1 MENKTLISLIEKYF
15 NNTISE
21 QEFDALDK
29 LLKKSEHAQVF
40 KELAKTNYLNK
51 TKGKYFDAEK
61 HLEKS
66 LTQIKFKQ
74 DRKVFSLK
82 PIAKYAA
89 AAAAAA
95 AIVIGVAFSYFNWQS
110 NTNSVMVADEEPL
123 EAIELILNDGSKQ
136 LLKTSQKESAIVVAN
151 GIQGIVNQDKLHYNA
166 TTKTNTLVYNT
177 LKVPYGQR
185 FKIELSDGTLV
196 HLNAGS
202 ELKYPV
208 SFIENEHREVFLN
221 GEAFFDVVKNNGQ
234 RFFVN
239 TGTMNVEVLG
249 TQFNVSS
256 YQEDQVIKTT
266 LVEGSVKVF
275 ENEHPEKQ
283 LLLVPNEQA
292 SWHKLD
298 HTIDKKEVD
307 VTPHIAWLNGRLI
320 FKKTDFSTISK
331 RLERQYNVVII
342 NKNKKLNT
350 KKFTAHFKEETIE
363 EIIKSFSD
371 NYEFKYIIDGKTIVI
386 ED

>member
-89 AAAAAA
+89 AAA
-95 AIVIGVAFSYFNWQS
+95 IVIGVAFSYFNWQS
-110 NTNSVMVADEEPL
+110 NINSVMVADKEPL

-331 RLERQYNVVII
+331 RLERQYNVIII

>member
-89 AAAAAA
+89 AAA
-95 AIVIGVAFSYFNWQS
+95 IVIGVAFSYFNWQS
-110 NTNSVMVADEEPL
+110 NINSVMVADKEPL

-307 VTPHIAWLNGRLI
+307 VAPHIAWLNGRLI

>member
-89 AAAAAA
+89 AAA
-95 AIVIGVAFSYFNWQS
+95 IVIGVAFSYFNWQS
-110 NTNSVMVADEEPL
+110 NINSVMVADEEPL